1 MLCLL
6 ALQPPGTRLWSLCQ
20 AAASAALM
28 RVTRRCVAEHVPGTR
43 ACLLLPRTPTWQLP
57 GSRATRCGACVL
69 LYLRHQGLSSVWALT
84 RKISR
89 TIPRRNIL
97 TPQDVAAFD
106 SLCALP
112 QSSLFG
118 FPGRSSADK
127 YSRAQAAVSGKLMSA
142 LNRLALACACNAY
155 WCPDHAHTTP
165 HHTTPHHTTPHH
177 TTPHHT
183 TCHPL
188 QTGAAYWWAAQPQ
201 EVPGLD
207 YQRAVLSNG
216 QTAYFTAVVLC
227 KVMAQIELMGAALAP
242 VSAWHAAVRGPPPS
256 SRLPAHRPSRFSFPR
271 LAACPS
277 SSTGS

>member
-165 HHTTPHHTTPHH
+165 HH
-177 TTPHHT
+177 
-183 TCHPL
+183 
-188 QTGAAYWWAAQPQ
+188 
-201 EVPGLD
+201 
-207 YQRAVLSNG
+207 
-216 QTAYFTAVVLC
+216 
-227 KVMAQIELMGAALAP
+227 M
-242 VSAWHAAVRGPPPS
+242 PPPTDGCCLLVGRTAARGAWS
-256 SRLPAHRPSRFSFPR
+256 GLSAGSAEQWTDRLLHGGGAVQGDGPN
-271 LAACPS
+271 
-277 SSTGS
+277 